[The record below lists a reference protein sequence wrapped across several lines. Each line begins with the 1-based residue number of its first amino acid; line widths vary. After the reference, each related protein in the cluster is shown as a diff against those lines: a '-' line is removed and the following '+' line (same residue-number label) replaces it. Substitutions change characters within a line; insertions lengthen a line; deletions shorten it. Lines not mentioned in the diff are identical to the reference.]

1 MNNIS
6 PYCKTKNNILA
17 NICDSPFL
25 KDNSTYLKDEKL
37 NIYELILSTLNKYKL
52 NHPQGVIGKKMFL
65 RVKDLMLQKEN
76 IPTYLINST
85 IGEALIQLLHKP
97 YNSLL
102 ITNEEGGLYGIF
114 TNDWSIPRE

>member
-52 NHPQGVIGKKMFL
+52 NHIINEIG
-65 RVKDLMLQKEN
+65 
-76 IPTYLINST
+76 
-85 IGEALIQLLHKP
+85 
-97 YNSLL
+97 NSLSDD
-102 ITNEEGGLYGIF
+102 IDPNKVF
-114 TNDWSIPRE
+114 TDIINNYQDSIPLQFNFYKNQLIDIENKDWIEKFS